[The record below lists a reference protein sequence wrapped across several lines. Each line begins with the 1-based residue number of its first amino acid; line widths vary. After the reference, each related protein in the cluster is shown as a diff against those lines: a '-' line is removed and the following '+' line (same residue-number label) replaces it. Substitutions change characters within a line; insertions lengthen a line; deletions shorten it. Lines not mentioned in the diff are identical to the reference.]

1 MQPLFVEQVLKENI
15 DLKDKKK
22 ILILGTSFKPETDDI
37 RESSSIKIVE
47 ICSKLNLEIYIH
59 DPLSQEKFIDLFKT
73 NLIGV
78 KDWKNEISFM
88 DIVLISTSWPEYKLI
103 EDLYKDGLLDQ
114 KVIIDGRGFL
124 DNKIF
129 KNNYFSVGSIKNS

>member
-1 MQPLFVEQVLKENI
+1 
-15 DLKDKKK
+15 
-22 ILILGTSFKPETDDI
+22 
-37 RESSSIKIVE
+37 
-47 ICSKLNLEIYIH
+47 
-59 DPLSQEKFIDLFKT
+59 
-73 NLIGV
+73 
-78 KDWKNEISFM
+78 M

-103 EDLYKDGLLDQ
+103 EGLYKDRLLDQ

>member
-1 MQPLFVEQVLKENI
+1 MFDSVIKSNDLQPLFVEEVLKENI
-15 DLKDKKK
+15 DLKGQEK

-59 DPLSQEKFIDLFKT
+59 DPLSQEKFIDSFKT

-78 KDWKNEISFM
+78 KIGKMKFQLWI
-88 DIVLISTSWPEYKLI
+88 
-103 EDLYKDGLLDQ
+103 
-114 KVIIDGRGFL
+114 
-124 DNKIF
+124 
-129 KNNYFSVGSIKNS
+129 